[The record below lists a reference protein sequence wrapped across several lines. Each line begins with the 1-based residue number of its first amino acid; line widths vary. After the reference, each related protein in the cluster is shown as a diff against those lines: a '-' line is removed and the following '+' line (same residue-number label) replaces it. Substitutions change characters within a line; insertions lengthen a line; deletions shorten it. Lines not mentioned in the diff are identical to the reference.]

1 MVRSI
6 ARGSLGV
13 QLLRRRGQWSDGR
26 AAKKHGQLAPLHC
39 SLYVSRWLELGA
51 LMEDPSSSAA
61 FTHISARPDIAPA
74 ASAWPCWSYRLN
86 HRAADDCNENA
97 L

>member
-39 SLYVSRWLELGA
+39 SLYVSRWLELDA
-51 LMEDPSSSAA
+51 LMEGPS
-61 FTHISARPDIAPA
+61 FFARSRTFPPGPTSRPPHQLGRVGLID
-74 ASAWPCWSYRLN
+74 
-86 HRAADDCNENA
+86 
-97 L
+97 